1 MHHSTAILPGSLAND
16 EAKVYEAIV
25 LRFIA
30 AFYPPCV
37 KQITT
42 VLGETRQVQFK
53 TTGTIIESPGWQV
66 LYKNDSPGQQGNEVK
81 ILPNFA
87 QGETGPHQ
95 PSINQ
100 GKTTPPK
107 HITKPVYWVSWN
119 QPGKPVMM
127 KNSRKH

>member
-1 MHHSTAILPGSLAND
+1 MPSFPRPHCRDRLAND

-42 VLGETRQVQFK
+42 VLGESPARVQFK

-66 LYKNDSPGQQGNEVK
+66 LYKNDAS
-81 ILPNFA
+81 A
-87 QGETGPHQ
+87 QT
-95 PSINQ
+95 
-100 GKTTPPK
+100 
-107 HITKPVYWVSWN
+107 
-119 QPGKPVMM
+119 
-127 KNSRKH
+127 R